1 MSNPFNGKNLFID
14 FDSTFVKV
22 ETIDELASVSL
33 QNDPDKDTKINL
45 IKSINTVSYTH
56 LTLPTKCSV

>member
-33 QNDPDKDTKINL
+33 QYDPAKDTKINL
-45 IKSINTVSYTH
+45 I
-56 LTLPTKCSV
+56 